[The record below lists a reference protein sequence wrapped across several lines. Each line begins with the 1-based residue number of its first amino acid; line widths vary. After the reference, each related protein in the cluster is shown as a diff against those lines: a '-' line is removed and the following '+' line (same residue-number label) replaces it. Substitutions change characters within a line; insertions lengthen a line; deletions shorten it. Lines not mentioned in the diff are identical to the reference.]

1 VWPDGAKFR
10 HLGEI
15 FWRWAHFFLKN
26 IAQMICA
33 QLFSVR
39 SPKFHL
45 HNLYIM
51 ATFCL
56 LISIFWSGEKV
67 LFGKAPFWALFRSKF
82 GAFFTT
88 RRVTLFTSEEGFVRK
103 DSESN
108 NVGRV
113 TRWVC
118 KKSPKM

>member
-88 RRVTLFTSEEGFVRK
+88 RRVTLFTSEGWPDEFAKNRPK
-103 DSESN
+103 
-108 NVGRV
+108 
-113 TRWVC
+113 C
-118 KKSPKM
+118 SPTHFFAKINAQP